1 MFDIKDQSYFEWPR
15 KMEGNPATRDANL
28 RCSYHRDHGHM
39 TENYKTFKK
48 FLEKWVDQRRLAKYV
63 KDAKKAKRK
72 ETVVSDDEEEPPQK
86 ANQRN
91 NHIGH

>member
-1 MFDIKDQSYFEWPR
+1 
-15 KMEGNPATRDANL
+15 
-28 RCSYHRDHGHM
+28 M